1 MAQPNRVA
9 LALASIIGGAAGGAA
24 IGTVG
29 NYVANWMNLNGKTWF
44 GDPRNVVFGGVGI
57 GIVVG
62 IYLGWSMSEGLHE
75 TWRRA
80 AIGFTAGV
88 GALLGGMGA
97 FPLSML
103 SIMMMSRMA
112 QLIVPGY
119 FVLLVVIWVVCAR
132 VARRQRQLAAAA
144 PPVTA

>member
-9 LALASIIGGAAGGAA
+9 LALASIFGGAAGGAA

-29 NYVANWMNLNGKTWF
+29 TYLANWMNLNGKMWF

-57 GIVVG
+57 GIAVA

-88 GALLGGMGA
+88 GALVGGMGA

-103 SIMMMSRMA
+103 SIMMMSQMA

-119 FVLLVVIWVVCAR
+119 FALMVVIWVVCTRIAR
-132 VARRQRQLAAAA
+132 KQRHLAAA
-144 PPVTA
+144 PPVAA